1 MRIFRESR
9 PATLQD
15 VSWLRRAMC
24 AELDNLRLKR
34 DLVDDLA
41 IVVSEVGANLVA
53 HSDPPATMIDVE
65 VELTGAALTIH
76 VRDDGGPFRDF
87 SAQPAR
93 QDSTSLLDE
102 SGRGLALV
110 KSSLDRLRYK
120 AGAPNVLTGWR
131 SLGAA
136 RPCVLVIEDTPALLD
151 LYSSYLDSDYN
162 VIGCSSLEEA
172 RLAMQTASVDVI
184 LADLHL
190 GDGSSTILLD
200 EPSASGDLDPAPMVF
215 ISADQGPDVREKCL
229 RHGAEFFITKPV
241 QAGNL
246 RKTLAL
252 AITRAGVRSA
262 KLSRMFARH
271 VDALIDNL
279 LPAEV
284 GGYRTA
290 CIGASASAGGG
301 DIVMCFRTGGA
312 ERIIIADVMGH
323 GVAARAW
330 AISLSATMRALR
342 RYRPDLNCGGF
353 LSELARLTWD
363 DPALQGAMATV
374 LVADLAETGVT
385 VASAGHPTPFIVAG
399 DVIRMEAGGPLLG
412 VVAPMTYGVVHASIA
427 SGDRF
432 VLFTDGVDH
441 LDETE
446 GDCLPAWIDSIMR
459 AHAGDT
465 LTNTARE
472 LALSAQAKLRP
483 QPSDDWTLVVLEK
496 M

>member
-131 SLGAA
+131 SLGTA

-151 LYSSYLDSDYN
+151 LYSSYLDLDYN

-229 RHGAEFFITKPV
+229 QHGAEFFITKPV

-252 AITRAGVRSA
+252 AITRACVRSA

-312 ERIIIADVMGH
+312 NASSSQTSWVM
-323 GVAARAW
+323 A
-330 AISLSATMRALR
+330 SLRVRGRSA
-342 RYRPDLNCGGF
+342 
-353 LSELARLTWD
+353 S
-363 DPALQGAMATV
+363 
-374 LVADLAETGVT
+374 
-385 VASAGHPTPFIVAG
+385 
-399 DVIRMEAGGPLLG
+399 
-412 VVAPMTYGVVHASIA
+412 
-427 SGDRF
+427 
-432 VLFTDGVDH
+432 
-441 LDETE
+441 
-446 GDCLPAWIDSIMR
+446 
-459 AHAGDT
+459 
-465 LTNTARE
+465 
-472 LALSAQAKLRP
+472 P
-483 QPSDDWTLVVLEK
+483 QPCARFSTTGLI
-496 M
+496 

>member
-1 MRIFRESR
+1 MRIFREVR

-24 AELDNLRLKR
+24 AELENLRLKPA
-34 DLVDDLA
+34 LIDDLA

-53 HSDPPATMIDVE
+53 HSNPAATFVDVE

-76 VRDDGGPFRDF
+76 VRDDGGPFNDF
-87 SAQPAR
+87 NVRRVKQSA
-93 QDSTSLLDE
+93 SLLDE
-102 SGRGLALV
+102 SGRGLTLV
-110 KSSLDRLRYK
+110 QSALDRTRYK
-120 AGAPNVLTGWR
+120 AGKPNILTGWR
-131 SLGAA
+131 SLGSS
-136 RPCVLVIEDTPALLD
+136 RPCVLVLEDTPGLLD
-151 LYSSYLDSDYN
+151 LYSTYLDAEYN
-162 VIGCSSLEEA
+162 VIGCSSLAEA
-172 RLAMQTASVDVI
+172 RLVMQTAGVDVI

-190 GDGSSTILLD
+190 GDGSSSILLD
-200 EPSASGDLDPAPMVF
+200 EPGGSGDLDPPPIVF
-215 ISADQGPDVREKCL
+215 ISSDHGTDVREECL
-229 RHGAEFFITKPV
+229 GHGAEFFIAKPV

-246 RKTLAL
+246 RRTLAL

-262 KLSRMFARH
+262 RLSRMFARH

-301 DIVMCFRTGGA
+301 DIVMRFPMREA

-330 AISLSATMRALR
+330 AISLSATMRTLQN
-342 RYRPDLNCGGF
+342 YKPELNCGGF

-374 LVADLAETGVT
+374 LVADLEASGVT
-385 VASAGHPTPFIVAG
+385 FASAGHPMPFVVGAEIT
-399 DVIRMEAGGPLLG
+399 RMDAGGPLLG
-412 VVAPMTYGVVHASIA
+412 VVAPMTYGTAHAAVA
-427 SGDRF
+427 SGDRL

-441 LDETE
+441 RDETG
-446 GDCLPAWIDSIMR
+446 GDCLPLWIEETLRS
-459 AHAGDT
+459 HARDP
-465 LTNTARE
+465 LAATAQE
-472 LALSAQAKLRP
+472 LGRSAQAKLGP

-496 M
+496 I